1 MEGSRKRRLSSDGE
15 GGQSD
20 GPKALKR
27 ARKSYHPR
35 AREAVPEKIRV
46 AGAGREEA
54 NGIYTRMDP
63 MKQQCMQVAFADPGV
78 WYRSVAIIEDSG
90 FDEEHEA
97 RPSVDAPNAVIC
109 VNDYN
114 KRWYLS
120 MWSGTKYR
128 PLYCTTKSD
137 TRSPSDSSWTETV
150 VGEPPAP
157 KVVNERRTS
166 ITKVART
173 SMGAQY
179 LSRSASRESMSVLK
193 IPRAKQQAPRVS
205 LARSQRGV
213 SAG

>member
-15 GGQSD
+15 GAGQSD
-20 GPKALKR
+20 GPKGLKR

-46 AGAGREEA
+46 AGAGRDEA
-54 NGIYTRMDP
+54 NGVYLRMDP

-78 WYRSVAIIEDSG
+78 WYRSEAFIADSG
-90 FDEEHEA
+90 LDEDHER

-120 MWSGTKYR
+120 MWSDEKRKYR

-157 KVVNERRTS
+157 KVANERRTS
-166 ITKVART
+166 ITKVAR
-173 SMGAQY
+173 
-179 LSRSASRESMSVLK
+179 
-193 IPRAKQQAPRVS
+193 
-205 LARSQRGV
+205 
-213 SAG
+213 